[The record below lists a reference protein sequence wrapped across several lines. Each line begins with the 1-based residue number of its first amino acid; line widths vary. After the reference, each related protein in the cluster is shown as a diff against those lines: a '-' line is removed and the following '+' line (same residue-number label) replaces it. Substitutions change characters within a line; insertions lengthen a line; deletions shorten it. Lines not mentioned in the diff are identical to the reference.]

1 LKFFSF
7 FWQIRFYAP
16 PRPRVRLNAFYKV
29 LILTPLKQKFNNLG
43 PIPTMASQHEEAKEH
58 DGFRRM
64 SGEDEMMFNNPA
76 PFTAE
81 VRLVLFIST
90 CVRLQMLTSDLL
102 YPRSVHG
109 SSYFLFDLSLHLL
122 VPPLTRVVLQRV
134 HVSFSGLD
142 NRFLIAESIS
152 SSVAIE
158 KGSLAADLYA
168 EALSDLDIFS
178 T

>member
-1 LKFFSF
+1 MEWRSCGLKFFSF

-81 VRLVLFIST
+81 DST
-90 CVRLQMLTSDLL
+90 T
-102 YPRSVHG
+102 
-109 SSYFLFDLSLHLL
+109 
-122 VPPLTRVVLQRV
+122 T
-134 HVSFSGLD
+134 
-142 NRFLIAESIS
+142 S
-152 SSVAIE
+152 SSQKAFPPASPSKKEVLRPICMP
-158 KGSLAADLYA
+158 KPFQ
-168 EALSDLDIFS
+168 I
-178 T
+178 